1 MNVFHLDV
9 LARLI
14 EHSSLS
20 RAARELGVS
29 QPTLTMRVKTLE
41 DELGVPLVSRAGN
54 KLTVTAEGKAFYE
67 CARRSLRVL
76 KDGLEQ
82 LGNDQRSPK
91 VRLPVAGT
99 SAIVTYFLPS
109 LIGGFIRNRPDW
121 DMPLHIGTTREVM
134 EMLFDE
140 VAHIG
145 FIAGYLEHP
154 DMVSLLLCKYPFWLV
169 AAPEHPLSK
178 CSTLHI
184 FDLKNESLIMSEN
197 QTNSSHM
204 IHNMFREHGVP
215 IHISM
220 ELNHFDA
227 VKRMVM
233 AGNGI
238 AFLPSIV
245 VDQDIE
251 SGKLVK
257 LPLQLNRPI
266 TREISLIFRK
276 AMMEHPALVELLQLV
291 VYRRAGDDRDAIP
304 EMMTET

>member
-9 LARLI
+9 LGQLI

-20 RAARELGVS
+20 RAAGELGVS
-29 QPTLTMRVKTLE
+29 QPAVTMRIKALE

-54 KLTVTAEGKAFYE
+54 KLTVTAEGIAFYE

-76 KDGLEQ
+76 KDGLERLADAQ
-82 LGNDQRSPK
+82 SSPK

-99 SAIVTYFLPS
+99 PTIMTYFLPP
-109 LIGGFIRNRPDW
+109 LIGDFIRKRPEW
-121 DMPLHIGTTREVM
+121 DMPLHIGSTREVM

-140 VAHIG
+140 VAYVG

-154 DMVSLLLCKYPFWLV
+154 DMVSLPICAYPFRLV
-169 AAPEHPLSK
+169 AAPKHPLAQCPS
-178 CSTLHI
+178 LHLY
-184 FDLKNESLIMSEN
+184 DLKNEPLLISERES
-197 QTNSSHM
+197 NSSYM
-204 IHNMFREHGVP
+204 IHNLFREHGLP
-215 IHISM
+215 IRISM

-245 VDQDIE
+245 VDQDVE
-251 SGKLVK
+251 AGKLVV
-257 LPLQLNRPI
+257 LPLHLNRPI
-266 TREISLIFRK
+266 RREISLIFRK
-276 AMMEHPALVELLQLV
+276 TRIEHQALVELMRQFMLWPVELHTK
-291 VYRRAGDDRDAIP
+291 A
-304 EMMTET
+304 